1 VNIIRNNPL
10 STIATSTE
18 TVTVTP
24 EALIAALTD
33 LPPGDPERIVC
44 AEALFAEALERSEPQ
59 SALAV
64 AEAWDEDTSVA
75 EALRAR
81 FDEALHTQPDA
92 AYRFV
97 RIRLASG
104 TDETWRLRLHQ
115 AALAALHVAI
125 TDGDADTVTN
135 WLTLIAREPAAY
147 NLSEILY
154 HGILSAQ
161 TRAGEDPK
169 LAKALVLLALKRS
182 PDALDALLDTPVIVN
197 VLPADLRDILSHG
210 AGDLLALLGSYSS
223 DAFMAGVGRATER
236 QWGALLTPPVVDQLW
251 HFYSGGAGGTLPA
264 RYQPEQVIE
273 AWAAG
278 GARWMT
284 AAAFDRALLLALRDA
299 RDDLAQKLAGQMSG
313 DADVEGRMQSVL
325 RQCERSP
332 ADVATLVCR
341 WASNGILDK
350 GDATTAL
357 ETAAAELDWSAAA
370 APLVHQWGL
379 FAQQQPNTLTPDET
393 LWQMLAFAAEQE
405 DELVARA
412 TARQLYARLERSED
426 EALLV
431 DGLAALFEQVK
442 WSDEASGQ
450 VMAWWREFTLQQPP
464 ARLSRLDRALDGKR
478 ELDDARAV
486 TTTILAFRKMI
497 GKRTLK
503 QFADDIH
510 LAFSML
516 EALMSAFDSDG
527 KRVVAFDPVTMR
539 AELDV
544 HEGALSEQERHI
556 LATDFRELAHLIGV
570 MGDHRSKPNLIRR
583 EEDLDRQLMRGDQ
596 EPHGAVDMLKWM
608 AGYID
613 GLQASDEDEGG

>member
-1 VNIIRNNPL
+1 MKITRNKPL

-18 TVTVTP
+18 TPTVSP
-24 EALIAALTD
+24 DALIAALAD

-44 AEALFAEALERSEPQ
+44 AEALFADALERNDSH

-64 AEAWDEDTSVA
+64 AEAWDEDAAVG

-81 FDEALHTQPDA
+81 FDDALHTQPDA
-92 AYRFV
+92 VYRLV
-97 RIRLASG
+97 RVRLATATS
-104 TDETWRLRLHQ
+104 DVWRVRLHQ

-147 NLSEILY
+147 DLGEILH

-161 TRAGEDPK
+161 SRAAEDPK

-182 PDALDALLDTPVIVN
+182 PDALDVLLANPAIAN
-197 VLPADLRDILSHG
+197 GLPADLRGVLRDG
-210 AGDLLALLGSYSS
+210 AGDLMLLLSLYSS

-236 QWGALLTPPVVDQLW
+236 QWGALLTPQVVDQLW
-251 HFYSGGAGGTLPA
+251 HFYSGGAGATLPT
-264 RYQPEQVIE
+264 RYQPGQVIDQ
-273 AWAAG
+273 WALN
-278 GARWMT
+278 GAAWMT
-284 AAAFDRALLLALRDA
+284 PAALDRALLLALRDG
-299 RDDLAQKLAGQMSG
+299 RDDLAQKLLVQIAGA
-313 DADVEGRMQSVL
+313 DDVERRMQAAL
-325 RQCERSP
+325 RQSERPP

-341 WASNGILDK
+341 WASNGIIEQN
-350 GDATTAL
+350 DAAAAL
-357 ETAAAELDWSAAA
+357 ETAAAELDWSAEA

-379 FAQQQPNTLTPDET
+379 FAQKQPSAQTPDVT
-393 LWQMLAFAAEQE
+393 LWQVLTFAAEQE

-412 TARQLYARLERSED
+412 TARQLYARLERTD
-426 EALLV
+426 DDVLLV
-431 DGLAALFEQVK
+431 DGLATLTEQVK
-442 WSDEASGQ
+442 WSDEASAQ
-450 VMAWWREFTLQQPP
+450 VMAWWREFSIQQPP
-464 ARLSRLDRALDGKR
+464 ARLTRLDRALDGRR

-510 LAFSML
+510 LAFSTL
-516 EALMSAFDSDG
+516 EALMSAFDGDG
-527 KRVVAFDPVTMR
+527 KRAAAVDPVTMR
-539 AELDV
+539 AQLDL
-544 HEGALSEQERHI
+544 HEEALSEQERHI
-556 LATDFRELAHLIGV
+556 LATDFKELAHVIGV
-570 MGDHRSKPNLIRR
+570 LGDHRSKPNLIRR
-583 EEDLDRQLMRGDQ
+583 EEEVDRQLMQGDQ

-613 GLQASDEDEGG
+613 GLQTGNEDEGD